1 MRPAASFSGYGT
13 PVLARQYGTISI
25 IRKAAQEGIH
35 ELTLTPT
42 IVIAGTGMV
51 MEALACV
58 AQENSILE

>member
-1 MRPAASFSGYGT
+1 L
-13 PVLARQYGTISI
+13 VRQYEIISI
-25 IRKAAQEGIH
+25 IRKAAQEGIP